1 MAMATAIAAPHLSTD
16 CRSISQISLF
26 GCELNSILGI
36 HIGVGEAVVG
46 IRRAAAGSQW
56 STAPRQ
62 AITREKPR
70 EKFVLCCL
78 RSL

>member
-1 MAMATAIAAPHLSTD
+1 MARQLQSPPPHLSTD

-36 HIGVGEAVVG
+36 YIRVGEAVVG
-46 IRRAAAGSQW
+46 IRQAAAGSQW

>member
-1 MAMATAIAAPHLSTD
+1 MARQLQSPPPHLSTD

-46 IRRAAAGSQW
+46 IRRAAARIAVVNSSSASNNEGKTQGE
-56 STAPRQ
+56 
-62 AITREKPR
+62 I
-70 EKFVLCCL
+70 
-78 RSL
+78 RSLLPS